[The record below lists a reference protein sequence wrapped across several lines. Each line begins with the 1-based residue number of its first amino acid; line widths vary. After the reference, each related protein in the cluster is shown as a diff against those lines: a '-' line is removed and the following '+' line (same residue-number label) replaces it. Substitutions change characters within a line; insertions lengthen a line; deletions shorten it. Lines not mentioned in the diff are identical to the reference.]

1 MKKVFSF
8 ASGCLTILAVVAFVL
23 TGTSCSETETTDSTP
38 FTIYY
43 SGMTDIGP
51 SMTAKVSAPTYLGG
65 TPSEF
70 TIIKVT
76 LAGQPVDDQSFV
88 IEPTTGS
95 ISIQDTENLAVG
107 LYSLSVSCVSNGKR
121 YEFADAVSINM
132 MRPVPEGIS
141 VEPNLLTIDYADVKT
156 SDAKAQ
162 VKTEGEH
169 VSISKY
175 SIAEGEYAD
184 YFAISTSGEVTINK
198 KYNGEILPGIY
209 KVSLILQTE
218 AGEGIFADAVTFNI
232 TSKPL
237 KLSYSPANGK
247 MEEATVGPTSYTS
260 TAPTLKGSLEGVVYS
275 IKAVTPSTDKIKIDP
290 TTGILSVAEGHGFKA
305 GQKYE
310 IDVNVKNI
318 YNTAEETGNV
328 FERAFTLEVV
338 SFISPITNF
347 AYENATKTQAV
358 SFSIAHTDA
367 FKGDEVTFELGTL
380 AAELQNQL
388 RIDPATG
395 VITAKKG
402 NTIPVGSHTVTVK
415 ASNVKGEQ
423 TATFTL
429 AIEKNK
435 NFFTT
440 IKYGNNLGLPV
451 DANAFQYRL
460 TSAEELAATVI
471 SAPTTDLPE
480 GVEVKWSVENR
491 IAMSGIK
498 ENGQGSLN
506 LADVKWVN
514 GATGMAMVTATA
526 GTGEEAVSVSI
537 PVFFHFAAAMNG
549 VTINYTPFV
558 LQVNPRK
565 GGRSIAPTVT
575 GIADTKQLLMDYR
588 RNFSYFNI
596 DGSDSHKSG
605 TLKNDGSTDDF
616 FMAQVWRNF
625 YTAINVKPNYGA
637 KKPLSYYD
645 NKAATATTL
654 GYVDP
659 ADKAIVINPGKW
671 VGEDKIYANG
681 VLSGQITF
689 VTNGSEGGI
698 NNGTQIFPILVWF
711 DEKF

>member
-8 ASGCLTILAVVAFVL
+8 ASGCLTILTVVVFAL
-23 TGTSCSETETTDSTP
+23 IGTSCSETETTDSTP

-70 TIIKVT
+70 TIINVT
-76 LAGQPVDDQSFV
+76 LAGEPVDGQSFV
-88 IEPTTGS
+88 IDPTTGS

-121 YEFADAVSINM
+121 YEFPDVVSINM

-175 SIAEGEYAD
+175 SIAEGVYQE
-184 YFAISTSGEVTINK
+184 YFAISATGEVTINK
-198 KYNGEILPGIY
+198 KYNGDILPGIY
-209 KVSLILQTE
+209 KVSLVLQTE

-237 KLSYSPANGK
+237 ELYYSPANGK

-275 IKAVTPSTDKIKIDP
+275 IKAVNPATDKIKIDP
-290 TTGILSVAEGHGFKA
+290 ATGILSVAEGHEFKA

-310 IDVNVKNI
+310 VDVNVKNSH
-318 YNTAEETGNV
+318 NSAEETGLV
-328 FERAFTLEVV
+328 AERAFTLEVV
-338 SFISPITNF
+338 SFINPITNF

-358 SFSIAHTDA
+358 GFTIAHTDA
-367 FKGDEVTFELGTL
+367 FKGDEVSFELGTL
-380 AAELQNQL
+380 AAELQGQL
-388 RIDPATG
+388 SIDPATG
-395 VITAKKG
+395 TITAKKG
-402 NTIPVGSHTVTVK
+402 NTIPVGSHTVAVK

-423 TATFTL
+423 TASFTL
-429 AIEKNK
+429 VIEKNK

-451 DANAFQYRL
+451 DGNAFQYRIN
-460 TSAEELAATVI
+460 SAEELAGMVI
-471 SAPTTDLPE
+471 PAPTTDIPE
-480 GVEVKWSVENR
+480 GVAVKWSVQNR
-491 IAMSGIK
+491 IAMN
-498 ENGQGSLN
+498 NGKVGNGGSLI
-506 LADVKWVN
+506 LADIKWVD
-514 GATGMAMVTATA
+514 GTTGMIMVTATA
-526 GTGEEAVSVSI
+526 GTGEEAVSVSV
-537 PVFFHFAAAMNG
+537 PVFFHFAAAING
-549 VTINYTPFV
+549 ATINYTPFV
-558 LQVNPRK
+558 FQVNPRK
-565 GGRSIAPTVT
+565 GGRSVAPTVT
-575 GIADTKQLLMDYR
+575 GMADTKQLLMDYR

-605 TLKNDGSTDDF
+605 QMKGDGSTDDF

-637 KKPLSYYD
+637 KKPMSYYD

-671 VGEDKIYANG
+671 MGEDKVYANG
-681 VLSGQITF
+681 VMSGQITF

-698 NNGTQIFPILVWF
+698 NNGSPIFPILVWF
-711 DEKF
+711 DDKF

>member
-1 MKKVFSF
+1 MKKIFSF
-8 ASGCLTILAVVAFVL
+8 ASGCLAILTVVVFAL
-23 TGTSCSETETTDSTP
+23 TGTSCSDTETTDSTP

-76 LAGQPVDDQSFV
+76 LAGQPVEGQSFV
-88 IEPTTGS
+88 IEPGTGS
-95 ISIQDTENLAVG
+95 ISIENTEKLAVG
-107 LYSLSVSCVSNGKR
+107 LYSLSVSCVSNGER
-121 YEFADAVSINM
+121 YEFADIVSINM

-175 SIAEGEYAD
+175 SIADGDYKE
-184 YFAISTSGEVTINK
+184 YFAVSSTGEVTINK
-198 KYNGEILPGIY
+198 KYNGDILPGVY
-209 KVSLILQTE
+209 KVSLVLQTE
-218 AGEGIFADAVTFNI
+218 AGEGIFPDAVTFNI

-237 KLSYSPANGK
+237 ELSYSPAKGK

-260 TAPTLKGSLEGVVYS
+260 TVPTLKGSLEGVVYS

-290 TTGILSVAEGHGFKA
+290 ATGVLSVAEGHEFKA
-305 GQKYE
+305 GQKYVV
-310 IDVNVKNI
+310 DVNVKNI
-318 YNTAEETGNV
+318 YNTAEETGKV
-328 FERAFTLEVV
+328 FAGAFMLEVV
-338 SFISPITNF
+338 SFINPITNF
-347 AYENATKTQAV
+347 AYENTTKTQAV

-380 AAELQNQL
+380 AAELQGQL
-388 RIDPATG
+388 SIDPATG
-395 VITAKKG
+395 VVSAKKG
-402 NTIPVGSHTVTVK
+402 NTIPVGPHTVTVK

-429 AIEKNK
+429 TIEKNK

-451 DANAFQYRL
+451 EGNAFQYRI
-460 TSAEELAATVI
+460 TSADELKDMI
-471 SAPTTDLPE
+471 IPAPITDLPK
-480 GVEVKWSVENR
+480 GVSVKWELQNR
-491 IAMSGIK
+491 IGMVNTK
-498 ENGQGSLN
+498 FNGSGSLT
-506 LADVKWVN
+506 LADVKWADGV
-514 GATGMAMVTATA
+514 TGMVMVTATA
-526 GTGEEAVSVSI
+526 GTGEEAVSVSV
-537 PVFFHFAAAMNG
+537 PVFFHLAGAING
-549 VTINYTPFV
+549 VTVNYTPFV

-565 GGRSIAPTVT
+565 GGRSVAPIVT
-575 GIADTKQLLMDYR
+575 GMADTKQLLMDYR
-588 RNFSYFNI
+588 RNFSYSNI

-605 TLKNDGSTDDF
+605 QMKGDGSTDDF

-637 KKPLSYYD
+637 KKPMSYYD

-671 VGEDKIYANG
+671 MGEDKVYANG
-681 VLSGQITF
+681 VMSGQITF

-698 NNGTQIFPILVWF
+698 NGGSPIFPILVWF

>member
-1 MKKVFSF
+1 MKKIFSF
-8 ASGCLTILAVVAFVL
+8 ASGCLTILTVVVFAL
-23 TGTSCSETETTDSTP
+23 IGTSCTETETTDSTP

-51 SMTAKVSAPTYLGG
+51 SMSAKVSAPTYLGG

-76 LAGQPVDDQSFV
+76 LAGQPVDGQSFV
-88 IEPTTGS
+88 IEPATGS

-121 YEFADAVSINM
+121 YEFADVVSINM

-141 VEPNLLTIDYADVKT
+141 VEPNLLTIDYADVST

-175 SIAEGEYAD
+175 SIAEGDYKD
-184 YFAISTSGEVTINK
+184 YFAISASGEVTINK
-198 KYNGEILPGIY
+198 KNAANILPGIY
-209 KVSLILQTE
+209 KVSLVLQTE
-218 AGEGIFADAVTFNI
+218 AGEGIFPDAVTFNI

-237 KLSYSPANGK
+237 ALSYSPALGK

-275 IKAVTPSTDKIKIDP
+275 IKAVTPATDKIKIDP
-290 TTGILSVAEGHGFKA
+290 TTGILSVAEGHEFKA

-310 IDVNVKNI
+310 VDVNVKNI
-318 YNTAEETGNV
+318 YNTAEETGKV
-328 FERAFTLEVV
+328 FERAFTVEVV

-347 AYENATKTQAV
+347 AYENVTKTQAV
-358 SFSIAHTDA
+358 GFTIAHTDA

-380 AAELQNQL
+380 AAELQDQL
-388 RIDPATG
+388 KIDPATG
-395 VITAKKG
+395 NISAKQG
-402 NTIPVGSHTVTVK
+402 NTIPVGTYTVTVK

-429 AIEKNK
+429 TIEKNK

-440 IKYGNNLGLPV
+440 ITYGNNLGLPV
-451 DANAFQYRL
+451 AGNAFQYRIN
-460 TSAEELAATVI
+460 SAEELAGMVI
-471 SAPTTDLPE
+471 PAPTTDIPN
-480 GVEVKWSVENR
+480 GVPVTWKVQP
-491 IAMSGIK
+491 K
-498 ENGQGSLN
+498 LN
-506 LADVKWVN
+506 MGGGKVDKDGTLILADIKWVN
-514 GATGMAMVTATA
+514 ASLGMIIVTATA
-526 GTGEEAVSVSI
+526 GTGAEAVSVSV
-537 PVFFHFAAAMNG
+537 PVFFHFAGAVGG

-558 LQVNPRK
+558 AQVNPRK
-565 GGRSIAPTVT
+565 GGRSVAPAVS
-575 GIADTKQLLMDYR
+575 GVSDTKLLLMDYR
-588 RNFSYFNI
+588 RTFGYFNI
-596 DGSDSHKSG
+596 NGSDSHKDG
-605 TLKNDGSTDDF
+605 VIKNDGTTDDF

-625 YTAINVKPNYGA
+625 YTAIGTKVNYGA
-637 KKPLSYYD
+637 KKPMSYYD
-645 NKAATATTL
+645 NKAAVATTL
-654 GYVDP
+654 AYVDP

-671 VGEDKIYANG
+671 VGEDKVYANG
-681 VLSGQITF
+681 VMFGQITF
-689 VTNGSEGGI
+689 VTNGTEGGI
-698 NNGTQIFPILVWF
+698 NNGSQINPIFVWF